1 MLRKQGFLEVP
12 LIINLRIFLLNLPN
26 ALASLRILL
35 APLMFWII
43 LNPEI
48 FTDNG
53 YHITWNYYFASLLFV
68 LASAT
73 DFFDGYIARQWNQ
86 MTMLGA
92 ILDPLADKMLT
103 IAAFLAL
110 MMVGV
115 ASVWA
120 IYIII
125 VRELF
130 ITGLRTVA
138 VSEGIE
144 VKASWAGK
152 VKTVGQMIAIGFLLM
167 HWSFGSELLWFA
179 VALTLYSGLEYIWGF
194 KNALLRD
201 IK

>member
-1 MLRKQGFLEVP
+1 M
-12 LIINLRIFLLNLPN
+12 LNLPN

-43 LNPEI
+43 LNPEL

-53 YHITWNYYFASLLFV
+53 FNITWNYYIASLLFV

-103 IAAFLAL
+103 LAAFLGL
-110 MMVGV
+110 MMIGE
-115 ASVWA
+115 ASAWA

-130 ITGLRTVA
+130 ITGIRTVA
-138 VSEGIE
+138 VSEGIS

-152 VKTVGQMIAIGFLLM
+152 VKTVAQMIAIGFLLM
-167 HWSFGSELLWFA
+167 HWPLGTELLWIA
-179 VALTLYSGLEYIWGF
+179 VALTVYSGLEYLWGF
-194 KNALLRD
+194 KKALLKD
-201 IK
+201 GI

>member
-1 MLRKQGFLEVP
+1 
-12 LIINLRIFLLNLPN
+12 
-26 ALASLRILL
+26 
-35 APLMFWII
+35 MFWII
-43 LNPEI
+43 LNPQV
-48 FTDNG
+48 FTQNG
-53 YHITWNYYFASLLFV
+53 FDITWNYYFASLLFV

-73 DFFDGYIARQWNQ
+73 DFFDGYIAREWNQ

-103 IAAFLAL
+103 LAAFLGL
-110 MMVGV
+110 MVMGD
-115 ASVWA
+115 ASPWA

-138 VSEGIE
+138 VSENIS

-167 HWSFGSELLWFA
+167 HWPFATALLWFA
-179 VALTLYSGLEYIWGF
+179 VLLTVYSGLEYLWGF
-194 KNALLRD
+194 KNALTREN
-201 IK
+201 K

>member
-1 MLRKQGFLEVP
+1 M
-12 LIINLRIFLLNLPN
+12 LNLPN

-53 YHITWNYYFASLLFV
+53 YHISWNYYFASLLFV

-73 DFFDGYIARQWNQ
+73 DFFDGYIAREWNQ

-103 IAAFLAL
+103 LAAFLGL
-110 MMVGV
+110 MMMGE
-115 ASVWA
+115 ASAWA
-120 IYIII
+120 IYIIM

-130 ITGLRTVA
+130 ITGIRTVA
-138 VSEGIE
+138 VSEGLE

-152 VKTVGQMIAIGFLLM
+152 VKTVAQMIAIGFLLM
-167 HWSFGSELLWFA
+167 HWSLGEELLWFA
-179 VALTLYSGLEYIWGF
+179 VFLTVYSGLEYLWSFRKAILKD
-194 KNALLRD
+194 KNS
-201 IK
+201 